1 MRAEVLH
8 RPRLCLASVMIA
20 TTAAANPV
28 AAQEFVADDHPST
41 VTEVITSSAHFKNYY
56 HAKVAAFSYGFDND
70 FGAECSGIANGGDF
84 VNCTWTGGATSATVQ
99 SRWADPN
106 IFISCVYQY
115 PNARSNL
122 IFNFTASL
130 DINVAEQTVYP
141 D

>member
-1 MRAEVLH
+1 
-8 RPRLCLASVMIA
+8 MIA
-20 TTAAANPV
+20 ITAAANPV
-28 AAQEFVADDHPST
+28 AVQEFSADDHPST

-56 HAKVAAFSYGFDND
+56 HAKVAASSYGFDNG

-84 VNCTWTGGATSATVQ
+84 VNYTWTGGATGATVQ

-106 IFISCVYQY
+106 IFIIYVYPY
-115 PNARSNL
+115 PNARSNF

-130 DINVAEQTVYP
+130 EINVAEQTVYL